1 MSERLRIALADEIV
15 ANSTKRIGTYDI
27 GSLFS
32 TGQTSLSRVN
42 LQNVVTNYYNVRA
55 NAIPLTQETAHMSAE
70 ALRWHMFTTHL
81 MKAVSTKNKGSRL
94 WNTVGKPVRTND
106 VLTFYYKRPAI
117 SGKNVGDFANSLEET
132 FNEMLKK
139 EVKTVLRTKKFIDY
153 SHGRTLPKD
162 FEKDTSGQSS
172 MKMGP
177 NVSKDGV
184 QGVNQSF
191 NSPGALGTKAQ
202 KDIEN
207 AIYSVLKNGAEE
219 IAGNK
224 RLYTSI
230 SKVVK
235 AKYEDIFQVH
245 LNLNSKTTKKSDGST
260 ATFEGQLVFS
270 DDKLNPGGPDQKLR
284 NEMEKWLRQKWND
297 EIGLYLKKLMKVD
310 IIRAQAI
317 WGDSPGPVDR
327 LMILQQGLI
336 AEGLV
341 TAMGKL
347 DKRSKRVSKD
357 GGLDMRLK
365 VNKEFIKKM
374 NKITRKGIN
383 AKNSIKKAKGMKSS
397 TKRSGGGAVALAKP
411 KQRTVA
417 MAKTAKSPLHLEAM
431 LQALLPQVVASKMG
445 QGGALNYQTGRFA
458 NSVKP
463 EAVMVGPQ
471 GGVQVN
477 YTYDKFPY
485 QTFEP
490 GFKQGSTQR
499 DPRKIIGESVREIA
513 QSIIGS
519 KFLKVR
525 RV

>member
-184 QGVNQSF
+184 QGVNQRF

-235 AKYEDIFQVH
+235 AKYE
-245 LNLNSKTTKKSDGST
+245 
-260 ATFEGQLVFS
+260 
-270 DDKLNPGGPDQKLR
+270 KLNPGGPDQKLR

-365 VNKEFIKKM
+365 VNKEFILKM